1 MLISVGAGLIRCL
14 FSLTDSLQYALQQR
28 CLEDILEMDTP
39 DHAHFAAIPWCAR
52 HLQGERVVVYVPTNR
67 TRKPSGEDNL
77 FADTLNSKQSISHT
91 LQIHEKPLSPTGRI
105 DETKTFLALG
115 SGLNGYPD
123 VCHGGLTMAI
133 LDELMGQIMPLN
145 QQRGAIPRGMYMT
158 AYLNARFLKPVSTP
172 AVILA
177 RAWIAKVKGRKFFLE
192 ATVEDEQGVILARA
206 ESLFV
211 QLKSS
216 L

>member
-1 MLISVGAGLIRCL
+1 
-14 FSLTDSLQYALQQR
+14 
-28 CLEDILEMDTP
+28 MDTP

-52 HLQGERVVVYVPTNR
+52 HLRGKRVVAYVPTNR
-67 TRKPSGEDNL
+67 TRKSSGEDNL
-77 FADTLNSKQSISHT
+77 FADTLNSKQGISYM
-91 LQIHEKPLSPTGRI
+91 LQIYEEPISPTGRI
-105 DETKTFLALG
+105 DKIKTFLTLG
-115 SGLNGYPD
+115 SGLNGYAD

-133 LDELMGQIMPLN
+133 LDEVMGHIVPLN
-145 QQRGAIPRGMYMT
+145 QDRKAIPPGMHMT

-172 AVILA
+172 TTILA

-192 ATVEDEQGVILARA
+192 ATVEDEQGEILARA
-206 ESLFV
+206 ESLFI